1 MNLKQQMIVINF
13 LKEKVKVMEEKVLY
27 HKKGQHWEFTITRNS
42 VKEIIKGL
50 LGLLALAAIIFYF
63 VMR

>member
-1 MNLKQQMIVINF
+1 
-13 LKEKVKVMEEKVLY
+13 MEEKVLY

-50 LGLLALAAIIFYF
+50 ATELAKRDRDSLIQKDPGREGEYPDLRRNIYI
-63 VMR
+63 

>member
-1 MNLKQQMIVINF
+1 M
-13 LKEKVKVMEEKVLY
+13 KEKVKVMEEKVLY

-50 LGLLALAAIIFYF
+50 LGLLALVAIIFYF
-63 VMR
+63 VMK